1 MEKEPNTYSK
11 GVQKT
16 VSIANTNRDNL
27 QEYSMIEL
35 AMIVLE
41 KTNKALNYREIFDQ
55 VSDLKGFTEK
65 EKQTNLALFYTDL
78 NLDGRF
84 LTLGAGE
91 WGLKKWYSV
100 DQIDEIIQTETTPVK
115 RKKKKKKKAKEKEVL
130 EPSIDDPD
138 EDDDLT
144 EVPLDIVGAA
154 YKNTVTDEEDEDAI
168 TLGDDL
174 IDEDD
179 FDDEDY
185 DEEDDDLDD
194 ENEDEDEDEDE
205 DEE

>member
-1 MEKEPNTYSK
+1 MINKPNTYSK

-41 KTNKALNYREIFDQ
+41 KTNKALNYREIYDQ

-100 DQIDEIIQTETTPVK
+100 EQIDEIIQIETAPVK
-115 RKKKKKKKAKEKEVL
+115 RKRKKKVKEKEIL
-130 EPSIDDPD
+130 EPSIDDP

-154 YKNTVTDEEDEDAI
+154 YKNTVTDEDDEDAI

-185 DEEDDDLDD
+185 DDEDDDDLDD
-194 ENEDEDEDEDE
+194 EEDDDEDEM
-205 DEE
+205 

>member
-1 MEKEPNTYSK
+1 M
-11 GVQKT
+11 
-16 VSIANTNRDNL
+16 SIANTNRDNL

-41 KTNKALNYREIFDQ
+41 KTNKALNYREIYDQ
-55 VSDLKGFTEK
+55 VADLKGFTET

-100 DQIDEIIQTETTPVK
+100 EQIDEIIQTETAPVK
-115 RKKKKKKKAKEKEVL
+115 RKKKKKVKEKEVL
-130 EPSIDDPD
+130 EPSIDDP

-185 DEEDDDLDD
+185 DDEDDDDLDD
-194 ENEDEDEDEDE
+194 EEDDDEDES
-205 DEE
+205 

>member
-1 MEKEPNTYSK
+1 MINKPNTYSK

-41 KTNKALNYREIFDQ
+41 KTNKALNYREIYDQ

-65 EKQTNLALFYTDL
+65 EKQTKLALFYTDL

-100 DQIDEIIQTETTPVK
+100 EQIDEIIQTETAPVK
-115 RKKKKKKKAKEKEVL
+115 RKKKKKVKEKENL
-130 EPSIDDPD
+130 EPSIDDPED
-138 EDDDLT
+138 DDDLT

-185 DEEDDDLDD
+185 DDEDDDLDD
-194 ENEDEDEDEDE
+194 EEDDDEDEM
-205 DEE
+205 

>member
-1 MEKEPNTYSK
+1 MINKPNTYSK

-41 KTNKALNYREIFDQ
+41 KTNKALNYREIYDQ

-100 DQIDEIIQTETTPVK
+100 EQIDEIIQIETAPVK
-115 RKKKKKKKAKEKEVL
+115 RKRKKKVKEKEIL
-130 EPSIDDPD
+130 EPSIDDP

-154 YKNTVTDEEDEDAI
+154 YKNTVTDDEDEDAI

-185 DEEDDDLDD
+185 DDEDDDDLDD
-194 ENEDEDEDEDE
+194 EEDDDEDEM
-205 DEE
+205 

>member
-1 MEKEPNTYSK
+1 MINKPNTYSK

-100 DQIDEIIQTETTPVK
+100 EQIDEIIQTETAPVK
-115 RKKKKKKKAKEKEVL
+115 RKKKKKVKEKEIL
-130 EPSIDDPD
+130 EPSIDDP

-185 DEEDDDLDD
+185 DDEDDEDDLDD
-194 ENEDEDEDEDE
+194 EEDDDEDEM
-205 DEE
+205 

>member
-1 MEKEPNTYSK
+1 MINKPNTYSK

-41 KTNKALNYREIFDQ
+41 KTNKALNYREIYDQ

-100 DQIDEIIQTETTPVK
+100 EQIDEIIQTETAPVK
-115 RKKKKKKKAKEKEVL
+115 RKRKKKVKEKEIL
-130 EPSIDDPD
+130 EPSIDDPED
-138 EDDDLT
+138 DDDLT

-185 DEEDDDLDD
+185 DDEDDDDLDD
-194 ENEDEDEDEDE
+194 EEDDDEDEM
-205 DEE
+205 

>member
-1 MEKEPNTYSK
+1 MINKPNTYSK

-41 KTNKALNYREIFDQ
+41 KTNKALNYREIYDQ

-100 DQIDEIIQTETTPVK
+100 EQIDEIIQTETAPVK
-115 RKKKKKKKAKEKEVL
+115 RKRKKKVKEKEIL
-130 EPSIDDPD
+130 EPSIDDPED
-138 EDDDLT
+138 DDDLT

-154 YKNTVTDEEDEDAI
+154 YKNTVTDEDDEDAI

-185 DEEDDDLDD
+185 DDEDDDDLDD
-194 ENEDEDEDEDE
+194 EEDDDEDEM
-205 DEE
+205 

>member
-1 MEKEPNTYSK
+1 MMDSCDSTIHMKKEPNNWLK

-41 KTNKALNYREIFDQ
+41 KTNKALNYRDIFDQ
-55 VSDLKGFTEK
+55 VADLKGYSES
-65 EKQTNLALFYTDL
+65 ERQTYLSLFYTDL

-91 WGLKKWYSV
+91 WGLKSWYSV
-100 DQIDEIIQTETTPVK
+100 EQIDEIIQTETQPVK
-115 RKKKKKKKAKEKEVL
+115 RKKKKKVANKEDD
-130 EPSIDDPD
+130 EPSIDHHD
-138 EDDDLT
+138 EDDLT
-144 EVPLDIVGAA
+144 EVPLDIVEAA
-154 YKNTVTDEEDEDAI
+154 YKNTVDDED
-168 TLGDDL
+168 TLTLSDDL

-179 FDDEDY
+179 FDDEYDDDEDD
-185 DEEDDDLDD
+185 DEEDDD
-194 ENEDEDEDEDE
+194 EY
-205 DEE
+205 EE

>member
-1 MEKEPNTYSK
+1 MINKPNTYSK

-41 KTNKALNYREIFDQ
+41 KTNKALNYREIYDQ

-100 DQIDEIIQTETTPVK
+100 EQIDEIIQIETAPVK
-115 RKKKKKKKAKEKEVL
+115 RKRKKKVKEKEIL
-130 EPSIDDPD
+130 EPSIDDP

-185 DEEDDDLDD
+185 DDEDDDDLDD
-194 ENEDEDEDEDE
+194 EEDDDEDEM
-205 DEE
+205 

>member
-1 MEKEPNTYSK
+1 M
-11 GVQKT
+11 
-16 VSIANTNRDNL
+16 SIANTNRDNL

-65 EKQTNLALFYTDL
+65 EKQTHLALFYTDL

-100 DQIDEIIQTETTPVK
+100 EQIDEIIQTETAPVK
-115 RKKKKKKKAKEKEVL
+115 RKKKKKVKEKEVL
-130 EPSIDDPD
+130 EPSIDDP

-174 IDEDD
+174 IEEDD
-179 FDDEDY
+179 FDDYDDED
-185 DEEDDDLDD
+185 DDDLDD
-194 ENEDEDEDEDE
+194 EEEDDDEDEI
-205 DEE
+205 